1 MKFLCAADAASE
13 ACCLC
18 SRQTARQLARV
29 SKRADEDWQ
38 GMWEAL
44 KKKKS
49 QNRACLRWL
58 LRYSAS
64 ALVHCGNH
72 VVRRQAFRCC
82 AMGALVL
89 ARTHVYTVYC
99 VAGQPSAHVQSPRAS
114 LGLELHESY
123 IIDSCHTLIHRGPLN
138 PAAQKEQPQHDEHM
152 CVCFCV
158 REIEGYSASC

>member
-44 KKKKS
+44 KKKAKTA
-49 QNRACLRWL
+49 RASVGCC
-58 LRYSAS
+58 
-64 ALVHCGNH
+64 VT
-72 VVRRQAFRCC
+72 RQAPLFIAEIMLCVDKLS
-82 AMGALVL
+82 GAALWGLLFQPEHTCIQYIVSQASRL
-89 ARTHVYTVYC
+89 RMCSHRVRLQGSGYTK
-99 VAGQPSAHVQSPRAS
+99 A
-114 LGLELHESY
+114 
-123 IIDSCHTLIHRGPLN
+123 IIDSCHTLIHRGLLN

-152 CVCFCV
+152 CVCVCV